1 MIDMHVH
8 LEEGPYSLRWL
19 QRTGEALCFFM
30 EQQQEQKHTEA
41 WLQQT
46 FALLQQRMM
55 KGAYSREWLDLYR
68 KRAKQLGIVQV
79 GIVDHLYRFQEYKDY
94 YLTHMHVADDPLG
107 RLQEQWLEQV
117 CTASLE
123 EFVTFLQGEQAHWA
137 ADGVE
142 LKIGIELDYF
152 PGGEAELAG
161 VIRHYPW
168 DHTIGSVH
176 FLDGWGFDNPE
187 TQDRYQRADLLALY
201 ERYFAVM
208 EQGIKSRLFD
218 IAAHPDNLKVFG
230 YRPAEALLLPMYERI
245 ARSLVENGVA
255 TEINTGLLY
264 RYPVKEMCPSM
275 TFLKVLARFQVPV
288 TTSSDAHFPDH
299 LGQHVADAIAVLEQ
313 AGYERVLSFSQ
324 RRRID
329 MELKR

>member
-1 MIDMHVH
+1 MHVH
-8 LEEGPYSLRWL
+8 VEEGPYSLRWL
-19 QRTGEALCFFM
+19 QRTAEALRFF
-30 EQQQEQKHTEA
+30 EKQQDKKHTVV
-41 WLQQT
+41 WMQHT
-46 FALLQQRMM
+46 FALLQQRLE

-79 GIVDHLYRFQEYKDY
+79 GIVDHLYRFQEYKNY
-94 YLTHMHVADDPLG
+94 YLSHIHVADDTLG
-107 RLQEQWLEQV
+107 RLQEQWLDQV
-117 CTASLE
+117 CVQSLD

-152 PGGEAELAG
+152 PGGEADLAR
-161 VIRHYPW
+161 VIERYPW

-187 TQDRYQRADLLALY
+187 TEDRFQGADLLALY

-208 EQGIKSRLFD
+208 EQGIKSRLYE

-230 YRPAEALLLPMYERI
+230 YRPAESLLLPMYERI
-245 ARSLVENGVA
+245 ARSLADNDVA

-264 RYPVKEMCPSM
+264 RYPAKEMCPSM
-275 TFLKVLARFQVPV
+275 SFLEVLGRFQVPI

-299 LGQHVADAIAVLEQ
+299 LGQHVPDAIAALRQ

-324 RRRID
+324 RKRIE
-329 MELKR
+329 MEL